1 MVGSVSSAAGSR
13 SAVGSISAVAA
24 VLSCYLLVSAS
35 LVVAE
40 EEEEA
45 AASGMCST
53 EVQHITLQHSTVQC
67 STVRY
72 NTFPYIHTVQ
82 YKTENNITCYN
93 FLSCNVYLS
102 NIIKPFVFNDE

>member
-40 EEEEA
+40 EEEA

-53 EVQHITLQHSTVQC
+53 EVQHITLQHSTVQY